1 MGQDGSVETKD
12 AAWDARELEEV
23 VHPAVELLLKRLAS
37 HPDEFTVGGWKNNH
51 TGNYRW
57 KSMVEFYLPY
67 FSRSERESLTAAVAQ
82 AQMDLMHRQV
92 MAMLLEGPPADE
104 ANDPNILKT
113 PIGHPSAYPSGTVG
127 SGQWAVGKFT
137 NTGYPNQQLGNQAQ
151 NLNAQ
156 QHNLNAQ
163 QHNLNAQQ
171 QQQKS

>member
-1 MGQDGSVETKD
+1 MKPDESGVFP
-12 AAWDARELEEV
+12 AAWGARELEEV

-37 HPDEFTVGGWKNNH
+37 HPDEFTVGEWKNNYA
-51 TGNYRW
+51 GNYRW

-92 MAMLLEGPPADE
+92 MAMLLEGPPVDEANE

-113 PIGHPSAYPSGTVG
+113 PIGYPPGYPPAYPSGTVG
-127 SGQWAVGKFT
+127 SGQWALGKFT

-163 QHNLNAQQ
+163 Q

>member
-1 MGQDGSVETKD
+1 MEQVEMKD

-37 HPDEFTVGGWKNNH
+37 HPDEFTVGEWKNNYA
-51 TGNYRW
+51 GNYRW

-92 MAMLLEGPPADE
+92 MAILLEGPPADE

-113 PIGHPSAYPSGTVG
+113 PIGYPAGYPAGYPSVTVG
-127 SGQWAVGKFT
+127 SGQWAVGGFT
-137 NTGYPNQQLGNQAQ
+137 NTGCLNQQLGNQVQ
-151 NLNAQ
+151 NLNA
-156 QHNLNAQ
+156 
-163 QHNLNAQQ
+163 
-171 QQQKS
+171 KTGSFGR